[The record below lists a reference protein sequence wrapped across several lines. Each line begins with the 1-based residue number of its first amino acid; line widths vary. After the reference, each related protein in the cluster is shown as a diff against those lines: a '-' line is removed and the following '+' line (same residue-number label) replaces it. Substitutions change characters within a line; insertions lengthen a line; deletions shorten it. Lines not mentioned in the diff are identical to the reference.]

1 MRLIEHELIETVQQ
15 LYDKTTETGFEK
27 RDGQIEMSL
36 EICEAIVKNKPIVVE
51 AGVGIGKSIA
61 YLVPIILQYFRERRQ
76 IVIATSTIALQEQLE
91 KDVQTVLRMI
101 GVKAEVI
108 LALGMKNYICSK
120 RLASYADRHQTAQ
133 VTLDNICKIA
143 SHGEQIRSRIGIEI
157 NDELWD
163 KICIN
168 STGERCRDCRY
179 SNSCQYL
186 QMRSWLRY
194 ENCIVICNQNML
206 VSHLIQKDNG
216 LSGIFNPSNNMIV
229 VDETHNLEGK
239 FRDAYTNRFSKLE
252 MLNELTSIERQYK
265 SRKKTIAEIKEIL
278 NKVFQYLIQDI
289 NMQKNKMDGDTRI
302 FYFNQGEYVK
312 SQLFIIRRALAE
324 LEDKLRLDLRTLA
337 FLRELCNLGSK
348 NIIWLENDDVLT
360 FCICKKDINKDI
372 SRLLFKRD
380 TSVVLTS
387 ATISSSSSGSPT
399 EKYRYFLSS
408 VGFPM
413 IKGLIS
419 EPKCSPFDYDKNTML
434 YVSPDLPNPGHG
446 KEERRRYAM
455 AAIPEI
461 IRLLKITH
469 GKTLILFTA
478 KTDMSFVYGRL
489 TNAGLPF
496 KLMIQNDSSSQ
507 QRRLERFKADTD
519 SVILGSGT
527 FWEGINIEGE
537 SLSQVII
544 YKLPFPV
551 PDPINQYKMSLS
563 DDPITEVAVPEMII
577 KLKQGAGRLIRSATD
592 RGIVSILDPRV
603 SSRSKAAYREMVLS
617 ALPEKNRTEDI
628 CDLAEFWNDINEK
641 SGRTK

>member
-36 EICEAIVKNKPIVVE
+36 EICEAIVKKKPIAVE

-91 KDVQTVLRMI
+91 KDVQTVLLMI
-101 GVKAEVI
+101 GVKAEVVC
-108 LALGMKNYICSK
+108 ALGMKNYICRK
-120 RLASYADRHQTAQ
+120 RLASYADQHRNVQT
-133 VTLDNICKIA
+133 TLDNICEIA
-143 SHGEQIRSRIGIEI
+143 SHSEQTRSRMGIEI

-163 KICIN
+163 KICIKN
-168 STGERCRDCRY
+168 TGERCRECQY
-179 SNSCQYL
+179 TNSCQYL
-186 QMRSWLRY
+186 QMRSRLKY

-206 VSHLIQKDNG
+206 VSHLVQKDNG
-216 LSGIFNPSNNMIV
+216 LPGIFNPSNNMIV
-229 VDETHNLEGK
+229 VDEAHNLEGK
-239 FRDAYTNRFSKLE
+239 FRDSYTNRFSKFD

-265 SRKKTIAEIKEIL
+265 GQKRNIAEVKEML
-278 NKVFQYLIQDI
+278 NRVFQYLIQDI
-289 NMQKNKMDGDTRI
+289 KMQKNRSDGDTQV

-312 SQLFIIRRALAE
+312 GQLFIIRRALAE
-324 LEDKLRLDLRTLA
+324 LEEKLGLESRTLA

-360 FCICKKDINKDI
+360 FCICKKDIRKNI

-380 TSVVLTS
+380 ASVVLTS
-387 ATISSSSSGSPT
+387 ATISNSSSDSLA
-399 EKYRYFLSS
+399 EQYKYFLNS

-413 IKGLIS
+413 NTGLIS
-419 EPKCSPFDYDKNTML
+419 EPKSSPFDYDKNTML

-446 KEERRRYAM
+446 KEERRQYAM

-478 KTDMSFVYGRL
+478 KADMSFVYGRL

-496 KLMIQNDSSSQ
+496 KLMIQDDSSSQ

-527 FWEGINIEGE
+527 LWEGINIEGE

-551 PDPINQYKMSLS
+551 PDPINQYKMSLVE
-563 DDPITEVAVPEMII
+563 DPIKEVAVPEMLI
-577 KLKQGAGRLIRSATD
+577 KLKQGAGRLIRSVTD

-603 SSRSKAAYREMVLS
+603 SSSSKAAYREMVLS
-617 ALPEKNRTEDI
+617 SLPIKNRTEEV
-628 CDLAEFWNDINEK
+628 CDLAEFWNGINNRC
-641 SGRTK
+641 GRTE